1 MPFYGIIGLQ
11 DEDDR
16 MAASESR
23 IQLLASVAT
32 FYYDDG
38 MTQMEIARRTG
49 YSRSAVSRLL
59 SEARDRGIVDIRIN
73 YPIQR
78 ATELEDALE
87 QEFNLISSFVISA
100 GNLDHARVLR
110 LLGRVG
116 ARYLEDQ
123 LPEEGI
129 LGVSWG
135 SALYEVAN
143 ELRTRYAPAM
153 QVVQM
158 IGAVGHG
165 DPTIDGPELAQSLAH
180 TLGASYHTLHAP
192 LLVEDIST
200 RAPLMNERNVRQAL
214 ALVREANMALVGI
227 GSVEAD
233 LSSLVRAG
241 YLSEHEMLAVK
252 EEGAV
257 GDICATHY
265 DLNGK
270 ILDIKINKRVVGI
283 ELNDLRSAA
292 CQVVAVAGNNRK
304 SPAILGA
311 LRGGFI
317 DVLITDTSAAQAVL
331 SSHRATG
338 S

>member
-1 MPFYGIIGLQ
+1 MGLQ
-11 DEDDR
+11 ER
-16 MAASESR
+16 EHEMAVSDNR
-23 IQLLASVAT
+23 IQLLASIAT
-32 FYYDDG
+32 LYYDDG

-59 SEARDRGIVDIRIN
+59 SEARDRGIVDIRIK

-78 ATELEDALE
+78 ATDLESALE

-123 LPEEGI
+123 LPEKGI

-135 SALYEVAN
+135 TALYEVAN
-143 ELRTRYAPAM
+143 ELRTRYAPGI

-180 TLGASYHTLHAP
+180 TLGATYHTLHAP

-200 RAPLMNERNVRQAL
+200 RAPLMSESNVRQAL
-214 ALVREANMALVGI
+214 TLVREANIALVGV
-227 GSVEAD
+227 GSVEPD

-241 YLSEHEMLAVK
+241 YLSEREMLAVK
-252 EEGAV
+252 GEGAV

-265 DLNGK
+265 DLNGR
-270 ILDIKINKRVVGI
+270 ILDIDINKRVVGR
-283 ELNDLRSAA
+283 ELNDLRSSD
-292 CQVVAVAGNNRK
+292 CKVVAVAGNNRK

-311 LRGGFI
+311 LRGGFV
-317 DVLITDTSAAQAVL
+317 DVLITDPSAAQTVL
-331 SSHRATG
+331 SNHGAVG
-338 S
+338 A

>member
-1 MPFYGIIGLQ
+1 
-11 DEDDR
+11 

-32 FYYDDG
+32 YYYDDG

-123 LPEEGI
+123 LLEEGI

-135 SALYEVAN
+135 TALYEVAN
-143 ELRTRYAPAM
+143 ELRTRYAPGM

-214 ALVREANMALVGI
+214 TLVREANIALVGI

-241 YLSEHEMLAVK
+241 YLSEREMRAVK

-270 ILDIKINKRVVGI
+270 ILDIEINKRVVGI
-283 ELNDLRSAA
+283 ELFDLRSSD
-292 CQVVAVAGNNRK
+292 CKVVAVAGNNRK

-331 SSHRATG
+331 SSHRAAG

>member
-1 MPFYGIIGLQ
+1 
-11 DEDDR
+11 

-78 ATELEDALE
+78 TTDLEDALKKV
-87 QEFNLISSFVISA
+87 FNLTSAFVVSA

-135 SALYEVAN
+135 TALYEVAN
-143 ELRTRYAPAM
+143 ELRTRHAPAM

-165 DPTIDGPELAQSLAH
+165 DP

-214 ALVREANMALVGI
+214 ALVREANLALVGI

-270 ILDIKINKRVVGI
+270 ILDIEINKRVVGI
-283 ELNDLRSAA
+283 ELNDLRSSD

-311 LRGGFI
+311 LRGGFV

-331 SSHRATG
+331 SSHRAAG

>member
-1 MPFYGIIGLQ
+1 
-11 DEDDR
+11 

-78 ATELEDALE
+78 TTDLEDALKKD
-87 QEFNLISSFVISA
+87 FNLTSAFVVSA

-116 ARYLEDQ
+116 ARYLEDH

-135 SALYEVAN
+135 TALYEVAN
-143 ELRTRYAPAM
+143 ELRTRHAPAM

-283 ELNDLRSAA
+283 ELNDLRSSD

-311 LRGGFI
+311 LRGGFV

-331 SSHRATG
+331 SNHRAAG

>member
-1 MPFYGIIGLQ
+1 
-11 DEDDR
+11 
-16 MAASESR
+16 MAASDNR

-32 FYYDDG
+32 LYYDDG

-78 ATELEDALE
+78 GTDLEHELEQCFDLHSA
-87 QEFNLISSFVISA
+87 FVVSS
-100 GNLDHARVLR
+100 GNLDHARTLR

-116 ARYLEDQ
+116 AQYLEER
-123 LPEEGI
+123 LPEDGI

-135 SALYEVAN
+135 SAIYEVVN
-143 ELRTRYAPAM
+143 ELRTRYAPGV

-165 DPTIDGPELAQSLAH
+165 DPTIDGPELAQSLAR

-192 LLVEDIST
+192 LLVEDISM
-200 RAPLMNERNVRQAL
+200 RAPLMGESNVHQTLTLARQADL
-214 ALVREANMALVGI
+214 ALVGI
-227 GSVEAD
+227 GSVEPD

-241 YLSEHEMLAVK
+241 YLSEREMLAVK
-252 EEGAV
+252 EKGAV

-265 DLNGK
+265 DLNGR
-270 ILDIKINKRVVGI
+270 ILDIDINQRVVGI
-283 ELNDLRSAA
+283 ELNDLVSSD
-292 CQVVAVAGNNRK
+292 CEVVAVAGNDRK
-304 SPAILGA
+304 FPAILGA

-331 SSHRATG
+331 SNHREAAG
-338 S
+338 